1 MEQLSRGQR
10 QKLSQF
16 QIPFQ
21 FKCQVDVKLP
31 AQNATIL
38 AIVTD
43 QNQKIVSAKNI
54 VHEQQSHK
62 AVQIINTNG
71 QQLTPNQ
78 AEYFID
84 LSQLQQHEQIVFV
97 VYFAQLAPRL
107 FDELAIVLSNQIQ
120 YRFSHLEFNGEQS
133 IILGVLYLKDSE
145 HRFHAYGNGYQQGLD
160 GLTKH
165 FSFDF
170 SKILTSPISVPHPP
184 KNSQHDTNTTKLPIS
199 LPKLWSGKQPT
210 PSIPGGL
217 IHGIYYIEIE
227 QNDGLKSS
235 GSGFAI
241 SPGGYILTC
250 YHVIENA
257 HKITVMAEQSQL
269 ERQAVVV
276 AADEHHDLA
285 LLWLNDQ
292 QGLTDWLILG
302 LEREPQLGDE
312 LGLLAYPLG
321 TAFGRSV
328 TYSQGIIN
336 GVRQQSNTSFLQIDT
351 GAAPGSSGGAI
362 FLRNSGQVIGM
373 LHGGL
378 PMAHGMIVNLGID
391 LRNLKLLN
399 WVH

>member
-10 QKLSQF
+10 QKLSQY
-16 QIPFQ
+16 QIPLQ
-21 FKCQVDVKLP
+21 LKCRVTVQMP
-31 AQNATIL
+31 AKNATIL
-38 AIVTD
+38 AIVTN
-43 QNQKIVSAKNI
+43 QNHKIESATNI
-54 VHEQQSHK
+54 IHQQQSHQ
-62 AVQIINTNG
+62 AVQIITVSEK
-71 QQLTPNQ
+71 QATHNQ
-78 AEYFID
+78 AEYFVD
-84 LSQLQQHEQIVFV
+84 LSQLREGEQIVFV
-97 VYFAQLAPRL
+97 VYFAQSDPRL
-107 FDELAIVLSNQIQ
+107 FEQINLTINNQIQ
-120 YRFSHLEFNGEQS
+120 YCLNHQELNSEQS
-133 IILGVLYLKDSE
+133 IILGLLYQKDSE
-145 HRFHAYGNGYQQGLD
+145 HRFHAYGNGYQQGLE
-160 GLTKH
+160 GLMKH
-165 FSFDF
+165 FGFDF
-170 SKILTSPISVPHPP
+170 SKVLSSTSISTPNVHQDSTRI
-184 KNSQHDTNTTKLPIS
+184 NAAKLPIV
-199 LPKLWSGKQPT
+199 LPKLWTGRQAT
-210 PSIPGGL
+210 PNIPSGL

-227 QNDGLKSS
+227 HDGLKSS

-257 HKITVMAEQSQL
+257 HKITVTAEQSQL
-269 ERQAVVV
+269 ERQATVV

-292 QGLTDWLILG
+292 QGLTDWLILD

-336 GVRQQSNTSFLQIDT
+336 GVRQQSDTSFLQIDT

-362 FLRNSGQVIGM
+362 FLRNTGQVIGM

-391 LRNLKLLN
+391 LRNLRLLN
-399 WVH
+399 WVY